1 MISTREFVIDDYD
14 KAVTLWSLVEG
25 VEVAEGDSKE
35 EIRAYLLRNPGLSR
49 VAEEN
54 GTIVGAVLCGH
65 DGRRGLIYHL
75 AVAPASHGK
84 GIGKLLVREC
94 LTHLRATGI
103 VRHSRHSNACYEKSA
118 NPACHDDD
126 GDSWSYRY
134 DCMGN
139 NTMHVLGE
147 LRWCDRTHITCG
159 LGGDQCHRCTPFLGH
174 VDHDT

>member
-1 MISTREFVIDDYD
+1 MISTREFIIDDYD
-14 KAVTLWSLVEG
+14 KAVALWRMVEG

-54 GTIVGAVLCGH
+54 GTMVGAVLCGH

-94 LTHLRATGI
+94 LTRLRATGI
-103 VRHSRHSNACYEKSA
+103 VRALILVAGDNASAHSFWLRIGWE
-118 NPACHDDD
+118 DITDVIV
-126 GDSWSYRY
+126 
-134 DCMGN
+134 MGID
-139 NTMHVLGE
+139 L
-147 LRWCDRTHITCG
+147 
-159 LGGDQCHRCTPFLGH
+159 
-174 VDHDT
+174 

>member
-1 MISTREFVIDDYD
+1 MISTREFIIDDYD
-14 KAVTLWSLVEG
+14 KAVALWRMVEG

-54 GTIVGAVLCGH
+54 GTMVGAVLCGH

-94 LTHLRATGI
+94 LTRLRATGI
-103 VRHSRHSNACYEKSA
+103 VRALILVAGDNAGAHSFWLRIGWE
-118 NPACHDDD
+118 DVTDVIV
-126 GDSWSYRY
+126 
-134 DCMGN
+134 MGID
-139 NTMHVLGE
+139 L
-147 LRWCDRTHITCG
+147 
-159 LGGDQCHRCTPFLGH
+159 
-174 VDHDT
+174 